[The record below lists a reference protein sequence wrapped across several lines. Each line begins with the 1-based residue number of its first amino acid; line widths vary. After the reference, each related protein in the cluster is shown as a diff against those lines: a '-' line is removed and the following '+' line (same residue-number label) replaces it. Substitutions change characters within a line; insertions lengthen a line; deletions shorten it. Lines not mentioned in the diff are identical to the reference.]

1 MFDILWSFEALMFLG
16 CLPWYLVAWGV
27 WMSLKNVQS
36 LPSISLDREKS
47 YPRLS
52 VIIAARNEAG
62 TIENALKSVL
72 AQNYPNL
79 EIILVNDRSNDG
91 TDKILQKLA
100 EKDPRVL
107 IHHVEELPLGW
118 LGKVNAMQQGF
129 GRSTGVWLLFTDADV
144 HFQEESLERI
154 IDVAERSSIDYLCVV
169 PEVQARQRL
178 LKALYTVSL
187 SGFFLATRIWE
198 VKNQNSFVGV
208 GACGLVRRSLLS
220 QSPGLPWLKMEVV
233 DDLALAQLA
242 WQVEGKLDVYWGRE
256 CLGVEWYPSMGDLI
270 RGLEKNLFAGAQYQY
285 WRALLGI
292 IGILFV
298 AVAPWLSIFSGNWLL
313 SLTAVGAFSGYWLAW
328 ISGDKAQ
335 GVGWL
340 ERLISPLLLFV
351 IAWALARST
360 LHNLATGGYKMAR
373 DFLFHSSLET
383 RTEIK
388 ILVTIS

>member
-1 MFDILWSFEALMFLG
+1 MFDILWSFEVIMFLG

-36 LPSISLDREKS
+36 LPTISLDREKS

-107 IHHVEELPLGW
+107 IHHVKELPPGW

-144 HFQEESLERI
+144 HFQEESFERI
-154 IDVAERSSIDYLCVV
+154 IDVAERSSIDYLCVI

-187 SGFFLATRIWE
+187 SAFFLATRIWE

-242 WQVEGKLDVYWGRE
+242 WQAGGKLDVYWGRE

-313 SLTAVGAFSGYWLAW
+313 TLAAIGAFSGYWLAW

-340 ERLISPLLLFV
+340 ERLISPSLLLV

-360 LHNLATGGYKMAR
+360 FMTWRQGGIKWR
-373 DFLFHSSLET
+373 ET
-383 RTEIK
+383 FYSIAALRRGQRLK
-388 ILVTIS
+388 F

>member
-1 MFDILWSFEALMFLG
+1 MFDILWTFQALVFLG

-36 LPSISLDREKS
+36 LPSTSLDSEKS

-62 TIENALKSVL
+62 TIENALKSIL

-107 IHHVEELPLGW
+107 IHHVEELPPGW

-154 IDVAERSSIDYLCVV
+154 IDVAERSSIDYLCVI

-187 SGFFLATRIWE
+187 SAFFLATRIWE

-242 WQVEGKLDVYWGRE
+242 WQVGGKLDVYWGRE

-313 SLTAVGAFSGYWLAW
+313 SLTAVVAFSGYWLAW

-360 LHNLATGGYKMAR
+360 YITWRQGGIKWR
-373 DFLFHSSLET
+373 ET
-383 RTEIK
+383 FYSIAALRRGQRLK
-388 ILVTIS
+388 F

>member
-1 MFDILWSFEALMFLG
+1 MLDILWSFEALVFLG

-27 WMSLKNVQS
+27 WMSLKYVQS

-79 EIILVNDRSNDG
+79 EIIMVNDRSNDG

-154 IDVAERSSIDYLCVV
+154 IDVAERSSVDYLCVV

-233 DDLALAQLA
+233 DDLALAQLV
-242 WQVEGKLDVYWGRE
+242 WQAGGKLDVYWGRD
-256 CLGVEWYPSMGDLI
+256 CLGVEWYSSMGDLI

-335 GVGWL
+335 RVRWL

-360 LHNLATGGYKMAR
+360 YISWRQGGIKWR
-373 DFLFHSSLET
+373 ET
-383 RTEIK
+383 FYSIAALRRGQRLK
-388 ILVTIS
+388 F

>member
-1 MFDILWSFEALMFLG
+1 MLDILWSFEALVFLG

-36 LPSISLDREKS
+36 LPSISFDREKK

-107 IHHVEELPLGW
+107 IHHVEELPPGW

-154 IDVAERSSIDYLCVV
+154 IAVAERSSVDYLCVV

-242 WQVEGKLDVYWGRE
+242 WQAGGKLDVYWGRE

-313 SLTAVGAFSGYWLAW
+313 ILTAVGAFSGYWLAW

-360 LHNLATGGYKMAR
+360 FITWRQGGIQWR
-373 DFLFHSSLET
+373 ET
-383 RTEIK
+383 FYSIADLRRGQRLK
-388 ILVTIS
+388 F

>member
-1 MFDILWSFEALMFLG
+1 MLDILWSFEALVFLG
-16 CLPWYLVAWGV
+16 CLPWYLAAWGV
-27 WMSLKNVQS
+27 RLSLKNVQS
-36 LPSISLDREKS
+36 LPSISLDREKK

-129 GRSTGVWLLFTDADV
+129 GKSTGVWLLFTDADV

-154 IDVAERSSIDYLCVV
+154 IDVAERSSVDYLCVV

-242 WQVEGKLDVYWGRE
+242 WQAGGKLDVYWGRE

-298 AVAPWLSIFSGNWLL
+298 AVTPWLSIFSGNWLL
-313 SLTAVGAFSGYWLAW
+313 SFTAVGAFSGYWLAW

-360 LHNLATGGYKMAR
+360 FITWRQGGIQWR
-373 DFLFHSSLET
+373 ET
-383 RTEIK
+383 FYSIADLRRGQRLK
-388 ILVTIS
+388 F

>member
-1 MFDILWSFEALMFLG
+1 MLDILWSFEALVFLG
-16 CLPWYLVAWGV
+16 CLPWYLAAWGV

-36 LPSISLDREKS
+36 LPSISFDREKK

-52 VIIAARNEAG
+52 VIIAARNEAE

-107 IHHVEELPLGW
+107 IHHVEELPPGW

-129 GRSTGVWLLFTDADV
+129 GRSTGMWLLFTDADV

-154 IDVAERSSIDYLCVV
+154 IDVAERSSVDYLCVI

-242 WQVEGKLDVYWGRE
+242 WQAGGKLDVYWGRE

-298 AVAPWLSIFSGNWLL
+298 AVAPWLSIFSGNWML

-360 LHNLATGGYKMAR
+360 FITWRQGGIQWR
-373 DFLFHSSLET
+373 ET
-383 RTEIK
+383 FYSIADLRRGQRLK
-388 ILVTIS
+388 F

>member
-1 MFDILWSFEALMFLG
+1 MFDILWSFKALMFLG
-16 CLPWYLVAWGV
+16 CLPWYLVAWGI

-36 LPSISLDREKS
+36 LPSISSDRDKS

-62 TIENALKSVL
+62 TIENALKSIL

-107 IHHVEELPLGW
+107 IHHVEELPPGW

-154 IDVAERSSIDYLCVV
+154 IDVAERSSVDYLCVV

-187 SGFFLATRIWE
+187 SGFFLVTRIWE
-198 VKNQNSFVGV
+198 VKSQKAFVGV
-208 GACGLVRRSLLS
+208 GACGLVRRSLLT
-220 QSPGLPWLKMEVV
+220 QNPGLPWLKMEVV

-242 WQVEGKLDVYWGRE
+242 WQAGGKLDVYWGRE
-256 CLGVEWYPSMGDLI
+256 CLGVEWYPSMGELI

-313 SLTAVGAFSGYWLAW
+313 SLAAVGAFSGYWLAW

-360 LHNLATGGYKMAR
+360 FITWRQGGIQWRETFYSLADLRRGQRLK
-373 DFLFHSSLET
+373 F
-383 RTEIK
+383 
-388 ILVTIS
+388 

>member
-1 MFDILWSFEALMFLG
+1 MLDILWSFEALVFLG

-27 WMSLKNVQS
+27 WMSLKYVQS
-36 LPSISLDREKS
+36 LPSISFDREKS

-91 TDKILQKLA
+91 TDEILQKLA

-107 IHHVEELPLGW
+107 IHHVEELPPGW

-154 IDVAERSSIDYLCVV
+154 IDVAERSSVDYLCVV

-242 WQVEGKLDVYWGRE
+242 WQAGGKLDVYWGRE

-360 LHNLATGGYKMAR
+360 FITWRQGGIQWR
-373 DFLFHSSLET
+373 ET
-383 RTEIK
+383 FYSIADLRRGQRLK
-388 ILVTIS
+388 F

>member
-1 MFDILWSFEALMFLG
+1 MLDILWSFEALVFLG

-36 LPSISLDREKS
+36 LSSISLDRDKS

-129 GRSTGVWLLFTDADV
+129 GKSTGVWLLFTDADV
-144 HFQEESLERI
+144 HFQEKSLERI
-154 IDVAERSSIDYLCVV
+154 IDVAERSSIDYLCVI

-242 WQVEGKLDVYWGRE
+242 WQAGGKLDVYWGRE
-256 CLGVEWYPSMGDLI
+256 CLGVEWYPSMSDLI

-340 ERLISPLLLFV
+340 DRLISPLLLFV

-360 LHNLATGGYKMAR
+360 FITWRQGGIQWR
-373 DFLFHSSLET
+373 ET
-383 RTEIK
+383 FYSIADLRRGQRLK
-388 ILVTIS
+388 F

>member
-1 MFDILWSFEALMFLG
+1 MFDILWSFEALVFLG

-36 LPSISLDREKS
+36 LPSISLDRDKS
-47 YPRLS
+47 YPKLS
-52 VIIAARNEAG
+52 VIIAARNEVG
-62 TIENALKSVL
+62 TIENALKSIL

-154 IDVAERSSIDYLCVV
+154 IDVAERSSVDYLCVV

-198 VKNQNSFVGV
+198 VKSQKAFVGV

-220 QSPGLPWLKMEVV
+220 QNPGLPWLKMEVV

-242 WQVEGKLDVYWGRE
+242 WQAGGKLDVYWGRE
-256 CLGVEWYPSMGDLI
+256 CLGVEWYPSMGELI

-313 SLTAVGAFSGYWLAW
+313 TLAAVGAFSGYWLAW
-328 ISGDKAQ
+328 ITGDKAQ

-340 ERLISPLLLFV
+340 ERLISPSLLLV

-360 LHNLATGGYKMAR
+360 FMTWRQGGIKWR
-373 DFLFHSSLET
+373 ET
-383 RTEIK
+383 FYSIAALRRGQRLK
-388 ILVTIS
+388 F

>member
-1 MFDILWSFEALMFLG
+1 MLDVLWSFEALVFLG

-27 WMSLKNVQS
+27 WMTLKNVQS
-36 LPSISLDREKS
+36 LPSISLDREKR

-91 TDKILQKLA
+91 TDEILQKLA

-107 IHHVEELPLGW
+107 IHHVEELPPGW

-154 IDVAERSSIDYLCVV
+154 IDVAERSSVDYLCVV

-242 WQVEGKLDVYWGRE
+242 WQAGGKLDVYWGRE
-256 CLGVEWYPSMGDLI
+256 CLGVEWYPSMSDLI

-360 LHNLATGGYKMAR
+360 FITWLQGGIQWR
-373 DFLFHSSLET
+373 ET
-383 RTEIK
+383 FYSIADLRRGQRLK
-388 ILVTIS
+388 F

>member
-1 MFDILWSFEALMFLG
+1 MFDILWSFEVLMFLG

-107 IHHVEELPLGW
+107 IHHVEDLPPGW

-154 IDVAERSSIDYLCVV
+154 IDVAERSSVDYLCVV

-220 QSPGLPWLKMEVV
+220 QNPGLPWLKMEVV
-233 DDLALAQLA
+233 DDLALAQLV
-242 WQVEGKLDVYWGRE
+242 WQAGGKLDVYWGRE
-256 CLGVEWYPSMGDLI
+256 CLGVEWYSSMGDLI

-335 GVGWL
+335 RVRWL

-360 LHNLATGGYKMAR
+360 YITWRQGGIKWR
-373 DFLFHSSLET
+373 ET
-383 RTEIK
+383 FYSIAALRRGQRLK
-388 ILVTIS
+388 F

>member
-1 MFDILWSFEALMFLG
+1 MLDILWSFEALVFLG

-107 IHHVEELPLGW
+107 IHHVEELPPGW

-154 IDVAERSSIDYLCVV
+154 IAVAERSPVDYLCVI

-242 WQVEGKLDVYWGRE
+242 WQAGGKLDVYWGRE

-360 LHNLATGGYKMAR
+360 FITWRQGGIQWR
-373 DFLFHSSLET
+373 ET
-383 RTEIK
+383 FYSIADLRRGQRLK
-388 ILVTIS
+388 F

>member
-1 MFDILWSFEALMFLG
+1 MLDILWSFEALVFLG
-16 CLPWYLVAWGV
+16 CLPWYLAAWGV

-36 LPSISLDREKS
+36 LPSISLDREKK

-91 TDKILQKLA
+91 TDEILQKLA

-107 IHHVEELPLGW
+107 IHHVEELPPGW

-154 IDVAERSSIDYLCVV
+154 IDVAERSSVDYLCVV

-242 WQVEGKLDVYWGRE
+242 WQAGGKLDVYWGRE

-360 LHNLATGGYKMAR
+360 FITWRQGGIQWR
-373 DFLFHSSLET
+373 ET
-383 RTEIK
+383 FYSIADLRRGQRLK
-388 ILVTIS
+388 F

>member
-52 VIIAARNEAG
+52 VIIAARNEAE

-107 IHHVEELPLGW
+107 IHHVEELPPGW

-144 HFQEESLERI
+144 HFQEESFERI
-154 IDVAERSSIDYLCVV
+154 IDVAERSSVDYLCVV

-187 SGFFLATRIWE
+187 SAFFLATRIWE

-313 SLTAVGAFSGYWLAW
+313 SLTAVVAFSGYWLAW

-360 LHNLATGGYKMAR
+360 YITWRQGGIKWRETFYSLADLRRGQRLK
-373 DFLFHSSLET
+373 F
-383 RTEIK
+383 
-388 ILVTIS
+388 

>member
-1 MFDILWSFEALMFLG
+1 MLDILWSFEALVFLG
-16 CLPWYLVAWGV
+16 CLPWYLAAWGV

-36 LPSISLDREKS
+36 LPSISLDREKK

-107 IHHVEELPLGW
+107 IHHVEELPPGW

-154 IDVAERSSIDYLCVV
+154 IAVAERSPVDYLCVI

-242 WQVEGKLDVYWGRE
+242 WQAGGKLDVYWGRE

-313 SLTAVGAFSGYWLAW
+313 GLTAVGAFSGYWLAW

-360 LHNLATGGYKMAR
+360 FITWRQGGIQWR
-373 DFLFHSSLET
+373 ET
-383 RTEIK
+383 FYSIADLRRGQRLK
-388 ILVTIS
+388 F

>member
-1 MFDILWSFEALMFLG
+1 MFDILWSFEALVFLG

-36 LPSISLDREKS
+36 LPSTSLDREKS

-62 TIENALKSVL
+62 TIENALKSIL

-91 TDKILQKLA
+91 TYKILQKLA

-107 IHHVEELPLGW
+107 IHHVEELPPGW

-154 IDVAERSSIDYLCVV
+154 IDVAERSSVDYLCVV
-169 PEVQARQRL
+169 PEIQARQSL

-220 QSPGLPWLKMEVV
+220 QNPGLPWLKMEVV
-233 DDLALAQLA
+233 DDLALAQLV
-242 WQVEGKLDVYWGRE
+242 WQAGGKLDVYWGSE

-335 GVGWL
+335 RVRWL

-360 LHNLATGGYKMAR
+360 YITWRQGGIKWR
-373 DFLFHSSLET
+373 ET
-383 RTEIK
+383 FYSIAALRRGQRLK
-388 ILVTIS
+388 F

>member
-1 MFDILWSFEALMFLG
+1 MLDILWSFEALVFLG

-36 LPSISLDREKS
+36 LPSISFDREKK

-107 IHHVEELPLGW
+107 IHHVEELPPGW

-154 IDVAERSSIDYLCVV
+154 IAVAERSSVDYLCVV

-242 WQVEGKLDVYWGRE
+242 WQAGGKLDVYWGRE

-360 LHNLATGGYKMAR
+360 FITWRQGGIQWR
-373 DFLFHSSLET
+373 ET
-383 RTEIK
+383 FYSIADLRRGQRLK
-388 ILVTIS
+388 F

>member
-1 MFDILWSFEALMFLG
+1 MFDILWSFEALVFLG

-36 LPSISLDREKS
+36 LPSISSDRDKS

-154 IDVAERSSIDYLCVV
+154 IDVAERSSVDYLCVV

-220 QSPGLPWLKMEVV
+220 QNPGLPWLKMEVV

-242 WQVEGKLDVYWGRE
+242 WQAGGKLDVYWGRE
-256 CLGVEWYPSMGDLI
+256 CLGVEWYSSMGDLI

-313 SLTAVGAFSGYWLAW
+313 TLAAVGAFSGYWLAW
-328 ISGDKAQ
+328 ITGDKAQ

-340 ERLISPLLLFV
+340 ERLISPSLLLV

-360 LHNLATGGYKMAR
+360 FMTWRQGGIKWR
-373 DFLFHSSLET
+373 ET
-383 RTEIK
+383 FYSIAALRRGQRLK
-388 ILVTIS
+388 F

>member
-1 MFDILWSFEALMFLG
+1 MLDVLWSFEALVFLG

-27 WMSLKNVQS
+27 WMTLKNVQS
-36 LPSISLDREKS
+36 LPSISLDREKR

-52 VIIAARNEAG
+52 IIIAARNEAQ

-107 IHHVEELPLGW
+107 IHHVEELPPGW

-154 IDVAERSSIDYLCVV
+154 IDVAERSSVDYLCVV

-242 WQVEGKLDVYWGRE
+242 WQAGGKLDVYWGRE

-328 ISGDKAQ
+328 ISGEKAQ

-360 LHNLATGGYKMAR
+360 FITWRQGGIQWR
-373 DFLFHSSLET
+373 ET
-383 RTEIK
+383 FYSIADLRRGQRLK
-388 ILVTIS
+388 F

>member
-1 MFDILWSFEALMFLG
+1 MLDILWSFEALVFLG
-16 CLPWYLVAWGV
+16 CLPWYLAAWGV

-36 LPSISLDREKS
+36 LPSISLDREKK

-107 IHHVEELPLGW
+107 IHHVEELPPGW

-129 GRSTGVWLLFTDADV
+129 GKSTGVWLLFTDADV

-154 IDVAERSSIDYLCVV
+154 IDVAERSSVDYLCVV

-242 WQVEGKLDVYWGRE
+242 WQAGGKLDVYWGRE

-360 LHNLATGGYKMAR
+360 FITWRQGGIQWR
-373 DFLFHSSLET
+373 ET
-383 RTEIK
+383 FYSIADLRRGQRLK
-388 ILVTIS
+388 F

>member
-1 MFDILWSFEALMFLG
+1 MLHILWSFEALVFLG
-16 CLPWYLVAWGV
+16 CLPWYLAAWGV

-36 LPSISLDREKS
+36 LPSISFDREKK

-52 VIIAARNEAG
+52 VIIAARNEAE

-107 IHHVEELPLGW
+107 IHHVEKLPLGW

-129 GRSTGVWLLFTDADV
+129 GRSTGMWLLFTDADV

-154 IDVAERSSIDYLCVV
+154 IDVAERSSVDYLCVI

-242 WQVEGKLDVYWGRE
+242 WQAGGKLDVYWGRE

-298 AVAPWLSIFSGNWLL
+298 AVAPWLSIFSGNWML

-360 LHNLATGGYKMAR
+360 FITWRQGGIQWR
-373 DFLFHSSLET
+373 ET
-383 RTEIK
+383 FYSIADLRRGQRLK
-388 ILVTIS
+388 F

>member
-1 MFDILWSFEALMFLG
+1 MT
-16 CLPWYLVAWGV
+16 
-27 WMSLKNVQS
+27 LKNVQS
-36 LPSISLDREKS
+36 LPSISLDREKR

-62 TIENALKSVL
+62 IIENALKSVL

-107 IHHVEELPLGW
+107 IHHVEELPPGW

-129 GRSTGVWLLFTDADV
+129 GKSTGVWLLFTDADV

-154 IDVAERSSIDYLCVV
+154 IDVAERSSVDYLCVV

-313 SLTAVGAFSGYWLAW
+313 GLTAVGAFSGYWLAW

-360 LHNLATGGYKMAR
+360 FITWRQGGIQWR
-373 DFLFHSSLET
+373 ET
-383 RTEIK
+383 FYSIADLRRGQRLK
-388 ILVTIS
+388 F

>member
-1 MFDILWSFEALMFLG
+1 MFDILWSFEALVFLG

-36 LPSISLDREKS
+36 LSSISLDREKS

-107 IHHVEELPLGW
+107 IHHVEELPPGW

-154 IDVAERSSIDYLCVV
+154 IDVAERSSVDYLCVV

-313 SLTAVGAFSGYWLAW
+313 TLAADGAFSGYWLAW

-340 ERLISPLLLFV
+340 ERLISPSLLLV

-360 LHNLATGGYKMAR
+360 LMTWRQGGIKWR
-373 DFLFHSSLET
+373 ET
-383 RTEIK
+383 FYSIAALRRGQRLK
-388 ILVTIS
+388 F

>member
-1 MFDILWSFEALMFLG
+1 MFDILWSFEALVFLG

-129 GRSTGVWLLFTDADV
+129 GKSTGVWLLFTDADV

-154 IDVAERSSIDYLCVV
+154 IDVAERSSVDYL
-169 PEVQARQRL
+169 
-178 LKALYTVSL
+178 
-187 SGFFLATRIWE
+187 
-198 VKNQNSFVGV
+198 
-208 GACGLVRRSLLS
+208 
-220 QSPGLPWLKMEVV
+220 
-233 DDLALAQLA
+233 
-242 WQVEGKLDVYWGRE
+242 
-256 CLGVEWYPSMGDLI
+256 
-270 RGLEKNLFAGAQYQY
+270 
-285 WRALLGI
+285 
-292 IGILFV
+292 
-298 AVAPWLSIFSGNWLL
+298 
-313 SLTAVGAFSGYWLAW
+313 
-328 ISGDKAQ
+328 
-335 GVGWL
+335 
-340 ERLISPLLLFV
+340 
-351 IAWALARST
+351 
-360 LHNLATGGYKMAR
+360 
-373 DFLFHSSLET
+373 
-383 RTEIK
+383 
-388 ILVTIS
+388 

>member
-1 MFDILWSFEALMFLG
+1 MFDILWSFEVLMFLG
-16 CLPWYLVAWGV
+16 CLPWYLVTWGV

-36 LPSISLDREKS
+36 LPSISLDRKS

-52 VIIAARNEAG
+52 IIIAARNEAG

-91 TDKILQKLA
+91 TDKILHKLA

-107 IHHVEELPLGW
+107 IHHVEELPPGW
-118 LGKVNAMQQGF
+118 LGKVNAMQQGIA
-129 GRSTGVWLLFTDADV
+129 RSTGVWLLFTDADV

-154 IDVAERSSIDYLCVV
+154 VEVAERSSVDYLCVV
-169 PEVQARQRL
+169 PEVQARQSL
-178 LKALYTVSL
+178 LRALYTVSL

-198 VKNQNSFVGV
+198 VKNQKTFVGV

-220 QSPGLPWLKMEVV
+220 QSPGLTWLKMEVV
-233 DDLALAQLA
+233 DDLALAQLV
-242 WQVEGKLDVYWGRE
+242 WQAGGKLDVYWGRE
-256 CLGVEWYPSMGDLI
+256 CLGVEWYQSMGDLI

-298 AVAPWLSIFSGNWLL
+298 AVAPWLSIFSSNWLL
-313 SLTAVGAFSGYWLAW
+313 SLAAVGAFAGYWLAW

-340 ERLISPLLLFV
+340 ERLISPSLLLV
-351 IAWALARST
+351 IAWAIARST
-360 LHNLATGGYKMAR
+360 YITWRQGGIKWR
-373 DFLFHSSLET
+373 ET
-383 RTEIK
+383 FYSIAALRRGQRLK
-388 ILVTIS
+388 F

>member
-1 MFDILWSFEALMFLG
+1 MFDIPWSFEVLVFLG

-52 VIIAARNEAG
+52 VIIAARNEAE

-154 IDVAERSSIDYLCVV
+154 IDVAERSSVDYLCVV

-242 WQVEGKLDVYWGRE
+242 WQAGGKLDVYWGRE
-256 CLGVEWYPSMGDLI
+256 CLGVEWYSSMGDLI

-313 SLTAVGAFSGYWLAW
+313 SLTAVVAFSGYWLAW

-360 LHNLATGGYKMAR
+360 FMTWRQGGIKWR
-373 DFLFHSSLET
+373 ET
-383 RTEIK
+383 FYSIAALRRGQRLK
-388 ILVTIS
+388 F

>member
-1 MFDILWSFEALMFLG
+1 MLDILWSFEALVFLG

-27 WMSLKNVQS
+27 WMTLKNVQS
-36 LPSISLDREKS
+36 LPSISLDREKR

-107 IHHVEELPLGW
+107 IHHVEELPPGW

-154 IDVAERSSIDYLCVV
+154 IDVAERSSVDYLCVV

-220 QSPGLPWLKMEVV
+220 QSPGLPWVKMEVV

-242 WQVEGKLDVYWGRE
+242 WQAGGKLDVYWGRE

-313 SLTAVGAFSGYWLAW
+313 GLTAVGAFSGYWLAW

-360 LHNLATGGYKMAR
+360 FITWRQGGIQWR
-373 DFLFHSSLET
+373 ET
-383 RTEIK
+383 FYSIADLRRGQRLK
-388 ILVTIS
+388 F

>member
-1 MFDILWSFEALMFLG
+1 MFDILWSFEVLVFLG

-154 IDVAERSSIDYLCVV
+154 IDVAERSSVDYLCVV

-220 QSPGLPWLKMEVV
+220 QNPGLPWLKMEVV
-233 DDLALAQLA
+233 DDLALAQLV
-242 WQVEGKLDVYWGRE
+242 WQAGGKLDVYWGRE

-335 GVGWL
+335 RVRWL

-360 LHNLATGGYKMAR
+360 YITWRQGGIKWR
-373 DFLFHSSLET
+373 ET
-383 RTEIK
+383 FYSIAALRRGQRLK
-388 ILVTIS
+388 F

>member
-1 MFDILWSFEALMFLG
+1 MLDILWSFEALVFLG
-16 CLPWYLVAWGV
+16 CLPWYLAAWGV
-27 WMSLKNVQS
+27 RLSLKNVQS

-72 AQNYPNL
+72 AQNYQNL

-91 TDKILQKLA
+91 TDEILQKLA

-107 IHHVEELPLGW
+107 IHHVEELPPGW

-154 IDVAERSSIDYLCVV
+154 IDVAERSSVDYLCVV

-242 WQVEGKLDVYWGRE
+242 WQAGGKLDVYWGRE

-298 AVAPWLSIFSGNWLL
+298 AVTPWLSFFSGNWLL

-360 LHNLATGGYKMAR
+360 FITWRQGGIQWR
-373 DFLFHSSLET
+373 ET
-383 RTEIK
+383 FYSIADLRRGQRLK
-388 ILVTIS
+388 F

>member
-1 MFDILWSFEALMFLG
+1 MLDVLWSFEALVFLG
-16 CLPWYLVAWGV
+16 CLTWYLAAWGV
-27 WMSLKNVQS
+27 RLSLKNVQS
-36 LPSISLDREKS
+36 LPSISFDREKS
-47 YPRLS
+47 YPRVS
-52 VIIAARNEAG
+52 VIIAARNEAE

-107 IHHVEELPLGW
+107 IHHVEELPPGW

-129 GRSTGVWLLFTDADV
+129 GKSTGVWLLFTDADV

-154 IDVAERSSIDYLCVV
+154 IDVAERSSVDYLCVV

-242 WQVEGKLDVYWGRE
+242 WQAGGKLDVYWGRE

-313 SLTAVGAFSGYWLAW
+313 GLTAVGAFSGYWLAW

-360 LHNLATGGYKMAR
+360 FITWRQGGIKWR
-373 DFLFHSSLET
+373 ET
-383 RTEIK
+383 FYSIADLRRGQRLK
-388 ILVTIS
+388 F

>member
-1 MFDILWSFEALMFLG
+1 MFDILWSFEALVFLG
-16 CLPWYLVAWGV
+16 CLTWYLVAWGV
-27 WMSLKNVQS
+27 WMTLKNVQS
-36 LPSISLDREKS
+36 LPSISLDREKR

-91 TDKILQKLA
+91 TDEILQKLA

-107 IHHVEELPLGW
+107 IHHVEELPPGW

-154 IDVAERSSIDYLCVV
+154 IDVAERSSVDYLCVV

-242 WQVEGKLDVYWGRE
+242 WQVGGKLDVYWGRE

-298 AVAPWLSIFSGNWLL
+298 AVTPWLSFFSGNWLL

-360 LHNLATGGYKMAR
+360 FITWRQGGIKWR
-373 DFLFHSSLET
+373 ET
-383 RTEIK
+383 FYSIADLRRGQRLK
-388 ILVTIS
+388 F